1 MAALI
6 YRAYEFES
14 LVSVTKMGL
23 FGQDFQIEISSSGL
37 KAMKV
42 ISVSAE
48 THGNVNLSVRFK
60 ESICF
65 HALDRCSCT
74 F

>member
-23 FGQDFQIEISSSGL
+23 FGQDFQIEISSSDAN
-37 KAMKV
+37 AMKMILV
-42 ISVSAE
+42 SVL
-48 THGNVNLSVRFK
+48 THGNVNLSV
-60 ESICF
+60 
-65 HALDRCSCT
+65 H
-74 F
+74 

>member
-14 LVSVTKMGL
+14 LVSVTKMGM
-23 FGQDFQIEISSSGL
+23 FYQDFQIEISSNGVN
-37 KAMKV
+37 AMKL
-42 ISVSAE
+42 ISKSVE
-48 THGNVNLSVRFK
+48 THKNVNLSVRFK

-65 HALDRCSCT
+65 HALDRRFCT